1 MPRTNECEYKMIK
14 KVVRTGL
21 AVALTT
27 ALAACSTFDFS
38 NDRIQ
43 YETSDSRAPLEV
55 PPDLSS
61 VPGSDRYSVPSRP
74 QTVWASQQAQLDA
87 AQAADGNQAASL
99 LLPQGEVAKIVRE
112 GNNRWIHVN
121 MAPEMVWPIMQD
133 FWSTVGLSLSRQDA
147 ATGVM
152 ETNWAENRAKLPQ
165 DIIRATLGRVI
176 DMVYSTGERD
186 QYRAR
191 VERSANGGCDIF
203 ITHRAMVEVV
213 KSLGGDNETTVWQ
226 PGPSDPEMEAEM
238 LTRMTQRIN
247 QEFNPNA
254 TKQTP
259 AEHEAEVEK
268 LAAYQVE
275 NSVSQ
280 LEQNAEGVATS
291 IFIKE
296 DFERAWRR
304 LALAVDR
311 MGFTVEDRDRSRGFF
326 LVRYLDEEYEEQK
339 RSEQG
344 FWSNV
349 FGRDTP
355 VEAPQYVIYL
365 QRLSDTECRV
375 HVLGPDGKAD
385 TTGVAPR
392 ILTLLSEQTK

>member
-1 MPRTNECEYKMIK
+1 MIK
-14 KVVRTGL
+14 KFVRTGL
-21 AVALTT
+21 AVALPM
-27 ALAACSTFDFS
+27 ALAACSAIDFGQ
-38 NDRIQ
+38 DRIQ
-43 YETSDSRAPLEV
+43 YETSDSRAPLEI

-61 VPGSDRYSVPSRP
+61 VPGSDRYTVPSRP
-74 QTVWASQQAQLDA
+74 QTVWASQQAQ
-87 AQAADGNQAASL
+87 ADVSASNGTPANMV

-112 GNNRWIHVN
+112 GNDRWIHVN
-121 MAPEMVWPIMQD
+121 MTPEMVWPIMQD
-133 FWSTVGLSLSRQDA
+133 FWTTVGLSLSRQDA
-147 ATGVM
+147 TTGVM

-165 DIIRATLGRVI
+165 DIIRATLGRVV
-176 DMVYSTGERD
+176 DLVYSTGERD

-191 VERSANGGCDIF
+191 VERTADGGCDIF
-203 ITHRAMVEVV
+203 VTHRAMVEVV
-213 KSLGGDNETTVWQ
+213 KSMGGDNETTVWQ

-238 LTRMTQRIN
+238 LTRLAHRIN
-247 QEFNPNA
+247 QEFNPNS
-254 TKQTP
+254 TKP
-259 AEHEAEVEK
+259 SAAEHQAEVEK
-268 LAAYQVE
+268 LATYQPE
-275 NSVSQ
+275 NSISQ

-326 LVRYLDEEYEEQK
+326 LVRYLDQEYEDQK

-349 FGRDTP
+349 FGKDTP

>member
-1 MPRTNECEYKMIK
+1 MIK

-55 PPDLSS
+55 PPDLNS
-61 VPGSDRYSVPSRP
+61 VPGSDRYTVPSRP

-87 AQAADGNQAASL
+87 ALATNGNQAASL

-268 LAAYQVE
+268 LASYQVE
-275 NSVSQ
+275 DSVSQ

>member
-1 MPRTNECEYKMIK
+1 MSEDKMIK

-21 AVALTT
+21 AVALPL
-27 ALAACSTFDFS
+27 ALAACSVTDFTQ
-38 NDRIQ
+38 DRIQ
-43 YETSDSRAPLEV
+43 YETSDSRAPLEI
-55 PPDLSS
+55 PPGLSS
-61 VPGSDRYSVPSRP
+61 VPGSDRYAVPSRP
-74 QTVWASQQAQLDA
+74 HTVWASQQAQQDA
-87 AQAADGNQAASL
+87 SQDASASHGSIG
-99 LLPQGEVAKIVRE
+99 LLPQGDVAKIVRE
-112 GNNRWIHVN
+112 GNNRWIHTQL
-121 MAPEMVWPIMQD
+121 APEMVWPVMQD
-133 FWSTVGLSLSRQDA
+133 FWRTVGLSLTRQDA
-147 ATGVM
+147 ATGIM
-152 ETNWAENRAKLPQ
+152 ETNWAENKAKLPQ

-191 VERSANGGCDIF
+191 VERSADGGSDIF
-203 ITHRAMVEVV
+203 VTHRSMVEVV
-213 KSLGGDNETTVWQ
+213 KKIGGDNETTVWQ

-238 LTRMTQRIN
+238 LTRLTQRIN
-247 QEFNPNA
+247 QEFDPQA
-254 TKQTP
+254 VKQTP

-268 LAAYQVE
+268 LASYQPE
-275 NSVSQ
+275 NSVSE
-280 LEQNAEGVATS
+280 LEHDAEGVATS

-296 DFERAWRR
+296 DYERAWRR

-326 LVRYLDEEYEEQK
+326 LVRYLDQEYEEQK

-355 VEAPQYVIYL
+355 VEAPQYVIAL

>member
-1 MPRTNECEYKMIK
+1 MIK
-14 KVVRTGL
+14 KFVRTGL
-21 AVALTT
+21 AVALPM
-27 ALAACSTFDFS
+27 ALAACSAIDFGQ
-38 NDRIQ
+38 DRIQ
-43 YETSDSRAPLEV
+43 YETSDSRAPLEI

-61 VPGSDRYSVPSRP
+61 VPGSDRYTVPSRP
-74 QTVWASQQAQLDA
+74 QTVWASQQAQADA
-87 AQAADGNQAASL
+87 SASNGTHANMV

-112 GNNRWIHVN
+112 GNDRWIHVN
-121 MAPEMVWPIMQD
+121 MTPEMVWPIMQD
-133 FWSTVGLSLSRQDA
+133 FWTTVGLSLSRQDA
-147 ATGVM
+147 TTGVM

-165 DIIRATLGRVI
+165 DIIRATLGRVV
-176 DMVYSTGERD
+176 DLVYSTGERD

-191 VERSANGGCDIF
+191 VERTADGGCDIF
-203 ITHRAMVEVV
+203 VTHRAMVEVV
-213 KSLGGDNETTVWQ
+213 KSMGGDNETTVWQ

-238 LTRMTQRIN
+238 LTRLAHRIN
-247 QEFNPNA
+247 QEFNPNS
-254 TKQTP
+254 TKP
-259 AEHEAEVEK
+259 SAAEHEAEVEK
-268 LAAYQVE
+268 LATYQPE
-275 NSVSQ
+275 NSISQ

-326 LVRYLDEEYEEQK
+326 LVRYLDQEYEDQK

-349 FGRDTP
+349 FGKDTP

>member
-1 MPRTNECEYKMIK
+1 MIK
-14 KVVRTGL
+14 KFVRTGL
-21 AVALTT
+21 AVALPM
-27 ALAACSTFDFS
+27 ALAACSAIDFGQ
-38 NDRIQ
+38 DRIQ
-43 YETSDSRAPLEV
+43 YETSDSRAPLEI

-61 VPGSDRYSVPSRP
+61 VPGSDRYTVPSRP
-74 QTVWASQQAQLDA
+74 QTVWASQQAQADA
-87 AQAADGNQAASL
+87 SASNGTPANMV

-112 GNNRWIHVN
+112 GNDRWIHVN
-121 MAPEMVWPIMQD
+121 MTPEMVWPIMQD
-133 FWSTVGLSLSRQDA
+133 FWTTVGLSLSRQDA
-147 ATGVM
+147 TTGVM

-165 DIIRATLGRVI
+165 DIIRATLGRVV
-176 DMVYSTGERD
+176 DLVYSTGERD

-191 VERSANGGCDIF
+191 VERTADGGCDIF
-203 ITHRAMVEVV
+203 VTHRAMVEVV
-213 KSLGGDNETTVWQ
+213 KSMGGDNETTVWQ
-226 PGPSDPEMEAEM
+226 PGTSDPEMEAEM
-238 LTRMTQRIN
+238 LTRLAHRIN
-247 QEFNPNA
+247 QEFNPNS
-254 TKQTP
+254 TKP
-259 AEHEAEVEK
+259 SAAEHEAEVEK
-268 LAAYQVE
+268 LATYQPE
-275 NSVSQ
+275 NSISQ

-326 LVRYLDEEYEEQK
+326 LVRYLDQEYEDQK

-349 FGRDTP
+349 FGKDTP

>member
-1 MPRTNECEYKMIK
+1 MIK

-55 PPDLSS
+55 PPDLNS
-61 VPGSDRYSVPSRP
+61 VPGSDRYTVPSRP

-87 AQAADGNQAASL
+87 AQAANGNQAASL

-191 VERSANGGCDIF
+191 VERSANGGSDIF

-268 LAAYQVE
+268 LASYQVE
-275 NSVSQ
+275 DSVSQ

>member
-1 MPRTNECEYKMIK
+1 MIK
-14 KVVRTGL
+14 KFVRTGL
-21 AVALTT
+21 AVALPM
-27 ALAACSTFDFS
+27 ALAACSAIDFGQ
-38 NDRIQ
+38 DRIQ
-43 YETSDSRAPLEV
+43 YETSDSRAPLEI

-61 VPGSDRYSVPSRP
+61 VPGSDRYTVPSRP
-74 QTVWASQQAQLDA
+74 QTVWASQQAQADA
-87 AQAADGNQAASL
+87 SASNGTPANMV

-112 GNNRWIHVN
+112 GNDRWIHVN
-121 MAPEMVWPIMQD
+121 MTPEMVWPIMQD
-133 FWSTVGLSLSRQDA
+133 FWTTVGLSLSRQDA
-147 ATGVM
+147 TTGVM

-165 DIIRATLGRVI
+165 DIIRATLGRVV
-176 DMVYSTGERD
+176 DLVYSTGERD

-191 VERSANGGCDIF
+191 VERTADGGCDIF
-203 ITHRAMVEVV
+203 VTHRAMVEVV
-213 KSLGGDNETTVWQ
+213 KSMGGDNETTVWQ

-238 LTRMTQRIN
+238 LTRLAHRIN
-247 QEFNPNA
+247 QEFNPNS
-254 TKQTP
+254 TKP
-259 AEHEAEVEK
+259 SAAEHEAEVEK
-268 LAAYQVE
+268 LATYQPE
-275 NSVSQ
+275 NSISQ

-326 LVRYLDEEYEEQK
+326 LVRYLDQEYEDQK

-349 FGRDTP
+349 FGKDTP

-365 QRLSDTECRV
+365 QRLSNTECRV

>member
-1 MPRTNECEYKMIK
+1 MIK
-14 KVVRTGL
+14 KFVRTGL
-21 AVALTT
+21 AVALPM
-27 ALAACSTFDFS
+27 ALAACSAIDFGQ
-38 NDRIQ
+38 DRIQ
-43 YETSDSRAPLEV
+43 YETSDSRAPLEI

-61 VPGSDRYSVPSRP
+61 VPGSDRYTVPSRP
-74 QTVWASQQAQLDA
+74 QTVWASQQAQADA
-87 AQAADGNQAASL
+87 SASNGTPANMV

-112 GNNRWIHVN
+112 GNDRWIHVN
-121 MAPEMVWPIMQD
+121 MTPEMVWPIMQD
-133 FWSTVGLSLSRQDA
+133 FWTTVGLSLSRQDA
-147 ATGVM
+147 TTGVM

-165 DIIRATLGRVI
+165 DIIRATLGRVV
-176 DMVYSTGERD
+176 DLVYSTGERD

-191 VERSANGGCDIF
+191 VERTADGGCDIF
-203 ITHRAMVEVV
+203 VTHRAMVEVV
-213 KSLGGDNETTVWQ
+213 KSMGGDNETTVWQ
-226 PGPSDPEMEAEM
+226 PCPSDPEMEAEM
-238 LTRMTQRIN
+238 LTRLAHRIN
-247 QEFNPNA
+247 QEFNPNS
-254 TKQTP
+254 TKP
-259 AEHEAEVEK
+259 SAAEHEAEVEK
-268 LAAYQVE
+268 LATYQPE
-275 NSVSQ
+275 NSISQ

-326 LVRYLDEEYEEQK
+326 LVRYLDQEYEDQK

-349 FGRDTP
+349 FGKDTP

>member
-1 MPRTNECEYKMIK
+1 MIK

-55 PPDLSS
+55 PPDLNS
-61 VPGSDRYSVPSRP
+61 VPGSDRYTVPSRP
-74 QTVWASQQAQLDA
+74 QTVWASQQAQHDA
-87 AQAADGNQAASL
+87 AQAANGNQAASL

-268 LAAYQVE
+268 LASYQVE
-275 NSVSQ
+275 DSVSQ

>member
-1 MPRTNECEYKMIK
+1 MSDSKMIK
-14 KVVRTGL
+14 KFVRTGL
-21 AVALTT
+21 AVALPM
-27 ALAACSTFDFS
+27 ALAACSAIDFGQ
-38 NDRIQ
+38 DRIQ
-43 YETSDSRAPLEV
+43 YETSDSRAPLEI

-61 VPGSDRYSVPSRP
+61 VPGSDRYTVPSRP
-74 QTVWASQQAQLDA
+74 QTVWASQQAQ
-87 AQAADGNQAASL
+87 ADVSASNGTPANMV

-112 GNNRWIHVN
+112 GNDRWIHVN
-121 MAPEMVWPIMQD
+121 MTPEMVWPIMQD
-133 FWSTVGLSLSRQDA
+133 FWTTVGLSLSRQDA
-147 ATGVM
+147 TTGVM

-165 DIIRATLGRVI
+165 DIIRATLGRVV
-176 DMVYSTGERD
+176 DLVYSTGERD

-191 VERSANGGCDIF
+191 VERTADGGCDIF
-203 ITHRAMVEVV
+203 VTHRAMVEVV
-213 KSLGGDNETTVWQ
+213 KSMGGDNETTVWQ

-238 LTRMTQRIN
+238 LTRLAHRIN
-247 QEFNPNA
+247 QEFNPNS
-254 TKQTP
+254 TKP
-259 AEHEAEVEK
+259 SAAEHQAEVEK
-268 LAAYQVE
+268 LATYQPE
-275 NSVSQ
+275 NSISQ

-326 LVRYLDEEYEEQK
+326 LVRYLDQEYEDQK

-349 FGRDTP
+349 FGKDTP

>member
-1 MPRTNECEYKMIK
+1 MIK

-55 PPDLSS
+55 PPDLNS
-61 VPGSDRYSVPSRP
+61 VPGSDRYTVPSRP

-87 AQAADGNQAASL
+87 AQAANGNQAASL

-268 LAAYQVE
+268 LASYQVE
-275 NSVSQ
+275 DSVSQ

-355 VEAPQYVIYL
+355 VEVPQYVIYL

>member
-1 MPRTNECEYKMIK
+1 MIK

-21 AVALTT
+21 AVALAT

-55 PPDLSS
+55 PPDLNS
-61 VPGSDRYSVPSRP
+61 VPGSDRYTVPSRP

-87 AQAADGNQAASL
+87 AQAANGNQAASL

-268 LAAYQVE
+268 LASYQVE
-275 NSVSQ
+275 DSVSQ

>member
-1 MPRTNECEYKMIK
+1 MMK
-14 KVVRTGL
+14 KIVRTGL
-21 AVALTT
+21 VVALPM
-27 ALAACSTFDFS
+27 ALAACSSFDFGQ
-38 NDRIQ
+38 DRIQ
-43 YETSDSRAPLEV
+43 YETSDSRAPLEI

-61 VPGSDRYSVPSRP
+61 VPGSDRYAVPSR
-74 QTVWASQQAQLDA
+74 QQVIYASQQAQGNTQGA
-87 AQAADGNQAASL
+87 NQNAQL
-99 LLPQGEVAKIVRE
+99 VLPQGEVAKIIRD
-112 GNNRWIHVN
+112 GNDRWIHVDL
-121 MAPEMVWPIMQD
+121 APEIVWPVMQD
-133 FWSTVGLSLSRQDA
+133 FWTTVGLSLSRQDA

-165 DIIRATLGRVI
+165 DIIRGTLGRIV
-176 DMVYSTGERD
+176 DLVYSTGERD

-191 VERSANGGCDIF
+191 IERSATGGSDIF
-203 ITHRAMVEVV
+203 VTHRAMVEVV
-213 KSLGGDNETTVWQ
+213 KSMGGDNETTVWQ

-238 LTRMTQRIN
+238 LTRLAQRIN
-247 QEFNPNA
+247 QEFNPEA
-254 TKQTP
+254 VKKSA
-259 AEHEAEVEK
+259 AEHEAEVQK
-268 LAAYQVE
+268 LTSYQAE
-275 NSVSQ
+275 EAISQ
-280 LEQNAEGVATS
+280 LEQDAEGVATS

-304 LALAVDR
+304 VALAIDR

-326 LVRYLDEEYEEQK
+326 LVRYLDQEYEEQK

-344 FWSNV
+344 FWSNA
-349 FGRDTP
+349 FGNTKP

-385 TTGVAPR
+385 QTGVAPR

>member
-1 MPRTNECEYKMIK
+1 MIK

-55 PPDLSS
+55 PPDLNS
-61 VPGSDRYSVPSRP
+61 VPGSDRYTVPSRP

-87 AQAADGNQAASL
+87 AQAANGNQAASL

>member
-1 MPRTNECEYKMIK
+1 MIK

-55 PPDLSS
+55 PPDLNS
-61 VPGSDRYSVPSRP
+61 VPGSDRYTVPSRP

-87 AQAADGNQAASL
+87 AQAANGNQAASL

-268 LAAYQVE
+268 LASYQIE
-275 NSVSQ
+275 DSVSQ

>member
-1 MPRTNECEYKMIK
+1 MIK

-55 PPDLSS
+55 PPDLNS
-61 VPGSDRYSVPSRP
+61 VPGSDRYTVPSRP

-87 AQAADGNQAASL
+87 AQAANGNQAASL

-226 PGPSDPEMEAEM
+226 PGPSDPEMGAEM

-268 LAAYQVE
+268 LASYQVE
-275 NSVSQ
+275 DSVSQ

>member
-1 MPRTNECEYKMIK
+1 MMK
-14 KVVRTGL
+14 KIVRTGL
-21 AVALTT
+21 VVALPM
-27 ALAACSTFDFS
+27 ALAACSSFDFGQ
-38 NDRIQ
+38 DRIQ
-43 YETSDSRAPLEV
+43 YETSDSRAPLEI

-61 VPGSDRYSVPSRP
+61 VPGSDRYAVPSR
-74 QTVWASQQAQLDA
+74 QQVIYASQQAQGN
-87 AQAADGNQAASL
+87 AQGANQNAQL
-99 LLPQGEVAKIVRE
+99 VLPQGEVAKIIRD
-112 GNNRWIHVN
+112 GNDRWIHVDL
-121 MAPEMVWPIMQD
+121 APEIVWPVMQD
-133 FWSTVGLSLSRQDA
+133 FWTTVGLSLSRQDA

-165 DIIRATLGRVI
+165 DIIRGTLGRIV
-176 DMVYSTGERD
+176 DLVYSTGERD

-191 VERSANGGCDIF
+191 IERSATGGSDIF
-203 ITHRAMVEVV
+203 VTHRAMVEVV
-213 KSLGGDNETTVWQ
+213 KSMGGDNETTVWQ

-238 LTRMTQRIN
+238 LTRLAQRIN
-247 QEFNPNA
+247 QEFNPEA
-254 TKQTP
+254 VKKSA
-259 AEHEAEVEK
+259 AEHEAEVQK
-268 LAAYQVE
+268 LTSYHAEEAI
-275 NSVSQ
+275 SQ
-280 LEQNAEGVATS
+280 LEQDAEGVATS

-304 LALAVDR
+304 VALAIDR

-326 LVRYLDEEYEEQK
+326 LVRYLDQEYEEQK

-344 FWSNV
+344 FWSNA
-349 FGRDTP
+349 FGNTKP

-385 TTGVAPR
+385 QTGVAPR

>member
-1 MPRTNECEYKMIK
+1 MIK
-14 KVVRTGL
+14 KFVRTGL
-21 AVALTT
+21 AVALPM
-27 ALAACSTFDFS
+27 ALAACSAIDFGQ
-38 NDRIQ
+38 DRIQ
-43 YETSDSRAPLEV
+43 YETSDSRAPLEI

-61 VPGSDRYSVPSRP
+61 VPGSDRYTVPSRP
-74 QTVWASQQAQLDA
+74 QTVWASQQAQADA
-87 AQAADGNQAASL
+87 SASNGTPANMV

-112 GNNRWIHVN
+112 GNDRWIHVN
-121 MAPEMVWPIMQD
+121 MTPEMVWPIMQD
-133 FWSTVGLSLSRQDA
+133 FWTTVGLSLSRQDA
-147 ATGVM
+147 TTGVM

-165 DIIRATLGRVI
+165 DIIRATLGRVV
-176 DMVYSTGERD
+176 DLVYSTGERD

-191 VERSANGGCDIF
+191 VERTADGGCDIF
-203 ITHRAMVEVV
+203 VTHRAMVEVV
-213 KSLGGDNETTVWQ
+213 KSMGGDNETTVWQ
-226 PGPSDPEMEAEM
+226 PCPSDPEMEAEM
-238 LTRMTQRIN
+238 LTRLAHRIN
-247 QEFNPNA
+247 QEFNPNS
-254 TKQTP
+254 TKP
-259 AEHEAEVEK
+259 SAAEHQAEVEK
-268 LAAYQVE
+268 LATYQPE
-275 NSVSQ
+275 NSISQ

-326 LVRYLDEEYEEQK
+326 LVRYLDQEYEDQK

-349 FGRDTP
+349 FGKDTP

>member
-1 MPRTNECEYKMIK
+1 MIK
-14 KVVRTGL
+14 KFVRTGL
-21 AVALTT
+21 AVALPM
-27 ALAACSTFDFS
+27 ALAACSAIDFGQ
-38 NDRIQ
+38 DRIQ
-43 YETSDSRAPLEV
+43 YETSDSRAPLEI

-61 VPGSDRYSVPSRP
+61 VPGSDRYTVPSRP
-74 QTVWASQQAQLDA
+74 QTVWASQQAQADA
-87 AQAADGNQAASL
+87 SASNGTPANMV
-99 LLPQGEVAKIVRE
+99 LLPQGEVAKIVRQ
-112 GNNRWIHVN
+112 GNDRWIHVN
-121 MAPEMVWPIMQD
+121 MTPEMVWPIMQD
-133 FWSTVGLSLSRQDA
+133 FWTTVGLSLSRQDA
-147 ATGVM
+147 TTGVM

-165 DIIRATLGRVI
+165 DIIRATLGRVV
-176 DMVYSTGERD
+176 DLVYSTGERD

-191 VERSANGGCDIF
+191 VERTADGGCDIF
-203 ITHRAMVEVV
+203 VTHRAMVEVV
-213 KSLGGDNETTVWQ
+213 KSMGGDNETTVWQ

-238 LTRMTQRIN
+238 LTRLAHRIN
-247 QEFNPNA
+247 QEFNPNS
-254 TKQTP
+254 TKP
-259 AEHEAEVEK
+259 SAAEHQAEVEK
-268 LAAYQVE
+268 LATYQPE
-275 NSVSQ
+275 NSISQ

-326 LVRYLDEEYEEQK
+326 LVRYLDQEYEDQK

-349 FGRDTP
+349 FGKDTP

>member
-21 AVALTT
+21 AVVLTT

-61 VPGSDRYSVPSRP
+61 VPGSDRYNVPSRP

>member
-1 MPRTNECEYKMIK
+1 MIK
-14 KVVRTGL
+14 KFVRTGL
-21 AVALTT
+21 AVALPM
-27 ALAACSTFDFS
+27 ALAACSAIDFGQ
-38 NDRIQ
+38 DRIQ
-43 YETSDSRAPLEV
+43 YETSDSRAPLEI

-61 VPGSDRYSVPSRP
+61 VPGSDRYTVPSRP
-74 QTVWASQQAQLDA
+74 QTVWASQQAQADA
-87 AQAADGNQAASL
+87 SASNGTPANMV

-112 GNNRWIHVN
+112 GNDRWIHVN
-121 MAPEMVWPIMQD
+121 MTPEMVWPIMQD
-133 FWSTVGLSLSRQDA
+133 FWTTVGLSLSRQDA
-147 ATGVM
+147 TTGVM

-165 DIIRATLGRVI
+165 DIIRATLGRVV
-176 DMVYSTGERD
+176 DLVYSTGERD

-191 VERSANGGCDIF
+191 VERTADGGCDIF
-203 ITHRAMVEVV
+203 VTHRAMVEVV
-213 KSLGGDNETTVWQ
+213 KSMGGDNETTVWQ

-238 LTRMTQRIN
+238 LTRLAHRIN
-247 QEFNPNA
+247 QEFNPNS
-254 TKQTP
+254 TKP
-259 AEHEAEVEK
+259 SAAEHEAEVEK
-268 LAAYQVE
+268 LATYQPE
-275 NSVSQ
+275 NSISQ

-326 LVRYLDEEYEEQK
+326 LVRYLDQEYEDQK

-349 FGRDTP
+349 FGKDTP

-385 TTGVAPR
+385 PTGVAPR

>member
-1 MPRTNECEYKMIK
+1 MIK

-55 PPDLSS
+55 PPDLNS
-61 VPGSDRYSVPSRP
+61 VPGSDRYTVPSRP

-87 AQAADGNQAASL
+87 AQAANGNQAASL

-268 LAAYQVE
+268 LASYQVE
-275 NSVSQ
+275 DSVSQ

-375 HVLGPDGKAD
+375 HVLGPDGKTD